1 MELGLRGK
9 KALVTGASKGIGR
22 ACAEV
27 LAEEGCDVVL
37 VSRTAADLET
47 ARAAIVAK
55 HNVAVR
61 FYPLDL
67 SDSRNVD
74 KLAAECADIEILVNN
89 AGAIPGGN
97 IDAIDEARWRE
108 AWDLKVFGYVNMTR
122 RFYAL
127 MRERKKGVIVNI
139 IGAAGENPD
148 FDYVAGS
155 SGERVTNGVHARD
168 GRHGTARWAAGRRHQ
183 PRPGVDRPAHHADA
197 HPCADAVRR
206 CRTLDRIYEAARL
219 RPCRQTRRGRVD
231 GGVSR
236 LRSLRLHDRLD
247 HHDRRRRLEPP
258 LGAVNRYGRKTAK
271 TLLAFVSQDSTT
283 KAS

>member
-1 MELGLRGK
+1 MDLGLRGR

-27 LAEEGCDVVL
+27 LAAAGCDVVL
-37 VSRTAADLET
+37 VARTEADLEA

-74 KLAAECADIEILVNN
+74 KLAAECADTEILINN

-97 IDAIDEARWRE
+97 LDAIDEARWRE
-108 AWDLKVFGYVNMTR
+108 AWDLKVFGYINMTR

-127 MRERKKGVIVNI
+127 MRKRRKGVIVNV
-139 IGAAGENPD
+139 IGAAGENSD

-155 SGERVTNGVHARD
+155 SGNASLMAFTRAMGGAAPRD
-168 GRHGTARWAAGRRHQ
+168 GLRVVGINPGPVLTDRLMTLMRTRAQTQLGDAERWTEYMKPLAFGRAAKPEEIGWMAAFLASDLSAYTTGTII
-183 PRPGVDRPAHHADA
+183 
-197 HPCADAVRR
+197 
-206 CRTLDRIYEAARL
+206 TI
-219 RPCRQTRRGRVD
+219 D
-231 GGVSR
+231 GGGSSR
-236 LRSLRLHDRLD
+236 RSAL
-247 HHDRRRRLEPP
+247 
-258 LGAVNRYGRKTAK
+258 
-271 TLLAFVSQDSTT
+271 
-283 KAS
+283 